1 MQEHFTMANEINLHE
16 VFRRTRNA
24 SYGWEKDSDREQE
37 WDSEWVCMCI
47 LIMVVSCKSFSVIA
61 HSNTFSRLF
70 TFHFKVFGNSL
81 LLYLNAQTHTVIC
94 SHLMWSKIL
103 CLLELCN
110 ISALCQKS
118 ILWCKFRMCACKYGP
133 VSNRSTSCCFSSS
146 ILTLFYYHFVVIY
159 TGALCPSSDLMKWIF
174 GVSRE

>member
-1 MQEHFTMANEINLHE
+1 MQAHFTMANEINLHE

-37 WDSEWVCMCI
+37 WDSEWVCI

-70 TFHFKVFGNSL
+70 TFHFKVFGNS

-133 VSNRSTSCCFSSS
+133 VSNRSTSCFFSSS